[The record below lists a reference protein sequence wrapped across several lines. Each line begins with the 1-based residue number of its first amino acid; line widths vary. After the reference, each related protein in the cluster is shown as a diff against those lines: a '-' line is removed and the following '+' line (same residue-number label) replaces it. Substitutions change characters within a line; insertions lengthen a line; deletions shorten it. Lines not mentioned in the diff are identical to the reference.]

1 MRIAEFSESSNLWT
15 HIAPFGIPKGMPVR
29 ASLST
34 IKPGLLLDPMRLE
47 YVAGPKNNDGV
58 MFDPRCNELLIAR
71 IEVVGRPGLK
81 PIIF

>member
-1 MRIAEFSESSNLWT
+1 
-15 HIAPFGIPKGMPVR
+15 MPVR

-71 IEVVGRPGLK
+71 IEVVNWPGL
-81 PIIF
+81 